1 MSEFKNKSLTVK
13 GMELLSKAL
22 AGEPIEFTK
31 IELGDWQYDGDLGFA
46 EKLINV
52 KWAQYR

>member
-31 IELGDWQYDGDLGFA
+31 IELGDGQYDGDLGFA

-52 KWAQYR
+52 K